1 MVIVTVHL
9 QTTLKCSGDVS
20 GAVLMKSA
28 ISASNQA
35 MESE

>member
-1 MVIVTVHL
+1 MVIFTAHL
-9 QTTLKCSGDVS
+9 QTTFKCSGDAS